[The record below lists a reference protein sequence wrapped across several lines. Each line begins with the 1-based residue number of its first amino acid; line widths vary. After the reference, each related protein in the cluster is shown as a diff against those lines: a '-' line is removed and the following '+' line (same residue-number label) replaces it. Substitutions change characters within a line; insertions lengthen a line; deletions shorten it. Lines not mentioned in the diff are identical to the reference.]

1 MIPVPDKLLILLPT
15 VSVLVLSPRVSRL
28 LILLTLAFV
37 NRLTNGWKIR
47 YLANTSSI
55 ATRKVPT
62 KAMALKV
69 IYKDGTNNFN
79 QLPYCYRFNRNRVYY

>member
-37 NRLTNGWKIR
+37 NAFNKWMEDQI
-47 YLANTSSI
+47 SS
-55 ATRKVPT
+55 
-62 KAMALKV
+62 
-69 IYKDGTNNFN
+69 
-79 QLPYCYRFNRNRVYY
+79 